1 MGRVQAVLQ
10 SAWGGQQPPHMSPA
24 RGQLSCAGPGRG
36 PTSWSGGTT
45 GLFCPPHPYQKKSTA
60 LSSAPGLG
68 VFKAP
73 TAVLF
78 QATHIHYSVS
88 RINFIIVFSKTILQ
102 HVVLYPYAFC
112 KCNTK
117 NDEMIYNSYLFLL
130 LANSMLFLEKHSP
143 TQVNRMDFGVV
154 V

>member
-10 SAWGGQQPPHMSPA
+10 PARGGQQPPHTPPA
-24 RGQLSCAGPGRG
+24 GQASCPVLAQGGALVR
-36 PTSWSGGTT
+36 SGGTS
-45 GLFCPPHPYQKKSTA
+45 GLFCPPTTTTA
-60 LSSAPGLG
+60 LSPAPGLG

-73 TAVLF
+73 AAVLF